1 MKLSIA
7 RLSPSDYTPKA
18 TEVSPLEA
26 SEPVSVARGTR
37 RTTARLER
45 TESSHE
51 VAATNTVEPTSPT
64 KRRWFPRPKPSAR
77 ERLRA
82 ALSAALV

>member
-7 RLSPSDYTPKA
+7 RLSPSDYNPKA
-18 TEVSPLEA
+18 TEVAPLEA
-26 SEPVSVARGTR
+26 SEPVATPPDVSARAPR
-37 RTTARLER
+37 RARARLEI
-45 TESSHE
+45 
-51 VAATNTVEPTSPT
+51 AATLAAEPMSPT
-64 KRRWFPRPKPSAR
+64 KRRWFPRAKPSAR

>member
-18 TEVSPLEA
+18 TEVSPLET
-26 SEPVSVARGTR
+26 SEPTATARAPR
-37 RTTARLER
+37 RTTARPER

-51 VAATNTVEPTSPT
+51 VATTTAVDPTSPT

-82 ALSAALV
+82 ALSAALA

>member
-7 RLSPSDYTPKA
+7 RLSPSDYSPKA
-18 TEVSPLEA
+18 AEVALVEA
-26 SEPVSVARGTR
+26 SEPVANARPVR
-37 RTTARLER
+37 RKTARLECAEASQEVHSVA
-45 TESSHE
+45 TSEPSSP
-51 VAATNTVEPTSPT
+51 A

>member
-7 RLSPSDYTPKA
+7 RLSPSDYTPKTA
-18 TEVSPLEA
+18 ELAPIESSEPLGTSRAARARAARVERTATSTEVA
-26 SEPVSVARGTR
+26 M
-37 RTTARLER
+37 TTAA
-45 TESSHE
+45 ES
-51 VAATNTVEPTSPT
+51 TSPP

-82 ALSAALV
+82 ALSAALA